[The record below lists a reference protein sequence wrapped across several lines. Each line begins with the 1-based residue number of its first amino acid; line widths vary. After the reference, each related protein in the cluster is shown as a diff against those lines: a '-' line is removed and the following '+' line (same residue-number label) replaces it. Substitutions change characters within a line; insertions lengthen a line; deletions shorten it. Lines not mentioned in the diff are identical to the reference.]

1 MEIDDSAVGL
11 FLSHLDGKVP
21 LDGVWNHPAYDVAR
35 NHAELFGRELSQ
47 DDVEAA
53 LAGEETAFARNGN
66 LDANRDRIARL
77 LDHVRANQRE
87 WTEQIQRHL
96 KRVTHEE
103 DLSGVTV
110 YLGLG
115 YTLGAGLRTGAYI
128 DLNEPLFFE
137 HPRQLLYT
145 AIHESSHVVYEQEHR
160 TRSELDLDA
169 NVMARQET
177 QWDVFNTVFHTEA
190 FATYTP
196 LALRRA
202 EDTVAEHDHVTCEDY
217 EVLSDD
223 SQLSDLVERY
233 DSLREMLREGSVSRE
248 TLLASLF
255 GEHRLPYRVGCAML
269 DALERE
275 DGIEAVRDA
284 FYCSPGEFCAE
295 YDPLLDEYRTSS

>member
-11 FLSHLDGKVP
+11 FLSHLGGEVP
-21 LDGVWNHPAYDVAR
+21 LDEVWNHPAYDVAR
-35 NHAELFGRELSQ
+35 NHAELFGRELSEA
-47 DDVEAA
+47 DVEAA
-53 LAGEETAFARNGN
+53 LAGEESAFARHGN

-87 WTEQIQRHL
+87 WTDQIERHL
-96 KRVTHEE
+96 KRVTHED
-103 DLSGVTV
+103 DLSEVTV

-137 HPRQLLYT
+137 RPRQLLYT
-145 AIHESSHVVYEQEHR
+145 ALHESSHVVYEQEHR
-160 TRSELDLDA
+160 ARSELDLDA
-169 NVMARQET
+169 NIMARQET

-202 EDTVAEHDHVTCEDY
+202 EDNGADHDHVMCEDY

-223 SQLSDLVERY
+223 SQLCDLVERY
-233 DSLREMLREGSVSRE
+233 DSLRETLREGSVSRE
-248 TLLASLF
+248 TLLGTLF

-269 DALERE
+269 DAIERE
-275 DGIEAVRDA
+275 DGIEEVRNA
-284 FYCSPGEFCAE
+284 FYRSPAEFCEE
-295 YDPLLDEYRTSS
+295 YDWILDEYRTPS